1 MSPNCDMSN
10 PNRKTHFKVI
20 YMYSVPDKLKCH
32 VIVSL
37 EVQCYWSV
45 LRNVRSC
52 PGCMQFVQNV

>member
-1 MSPNCDMSN
+1 
-10 PNRKTHFKVI
+10 
-20 YMYSVPDKLKCH
+20 MYSVPDKLKCH